1 MIWLLL
7 ACTGAAP
14 DTGAVVGDGGAS
26 DGGAADGGVADAG
39 AGDGG
44 STWVRPDLVQP
55 PDAEDLDPADD
66 VVHVE
71 LVAQRLTH
79 DIEGPDGTLHVE
91 GTGYSG
97 STPGPTIRAK
107 LGDTLVVDLVN
118 ELSVP
123 TTLHWHGLHVPWD
136 MDGVTWMQDPVQPGD
151 SFTTSFTLS
160 QAGTFWYHPHIDT
173 ARQVDLGL
181 YGVIVVE
188 DPAQPAADHDL
199 VAVIDDWSDDRVA
212 DTGDAAAPED
222 SSDDAHH
229 GHEGLWTINGQV
241 QPVLRLPAGDSVRL
255 RLLDASNGGY
265 VQLGRDDDQPLR
277 LLATDQGL
285 LPAAQ
290 DVDRL
295 LLVPGDR
302 AELELSLDG
311 TAFELLD
318 HPYDLHGGA
327 GVGDATP
334 MLGVQ
339 PEGEGSAPAPL
350 DLPFPGG
357 DVSADPGRTDIVY
370 VFAGDPQ
377 TGDWYINGE
386 QYPDVTVESLPLD
399 SDVVVEVRNLS
410 PTNHPFHLHGH
421 SFEVLSVDVVA
432 PVWRSV
438 EDTVEVPIYGAV
450 RLRLVAD
457 NPGDWMAHCHI
468 LEHAEGGMMTVLRV
482 E

>member
-1 MIWLLL
+1 
-7 ACTGAAP
+7 P
-14 DTGAVVGDGGAS
+14 
-26 DGGAADGGVADAG
+26 
-39 AGDGG
+39 
-44 STWVRPDLVQP
+44 
-55 PDAEDLDPADD
+55 
-66 VVHVE
+66 
-71 LVAQRLTH
+71 
-79 DIEGPDGTLHVE
+79 EGTRVIE
-91 GTGYSG
+91 GTGYNG

-118 ELSVP
+118 DLAVP

-151 SFTTSFTLS
+151 SFTYRFPLT

-181 YGVIVVE
+181 YGAIVVE
-188 DPAQPAADHDL
+188 DPAQPPADHDI
-199 VAVIDDWSDDRVA
+199 VAVIDDWPEEGEHLA
-212 DTGDAAAPED
+212 DTGHSEDEAAD
-222 SSDDAHH
+222 RDDHH
-229 GHEGLWTINGQV
+229 GHEGLWTVNGLV

-255 RLLDASNGGY
+255 RLVDASNGGY
-265 VQLGRDDDQPLR
+265 VQLGSDDGQPLR

-290 DVDRL
+290 EVDRL

-302 AELELSLDG
+302 AELELSLG
-311 TAFELLD
+311 SQAFELLD

-327 GVGDATP
+327 GVGDAGP
-334 MLGVQ
+334 MLGIR
-339 PEGEGSAPAPL
+339 PEGEGSAPPPL

-357 DVSADPGRTDIVY
+357 GVSDDPGRTDIVY
-370 VFAGDPQ
+370 VFAGDPV

-386 QYPDVTVESLPLD
+386 QYPDVTVQSLPRD
-399 SDVVVEVRNLS
+399 SDVVIEVRNLS
-410 PTNHPFHLHGH
+410 PTDHPFHLHGH
-421 SFEVLSVDVVA
+421 SFEVLSVDGVA
-432 PVWRSV
+432 PAWRSV
-438 EDTVEVPIYGAV
+438 EDTVEVPLYGAV
-450 RLRLVAD
+450 RLRLIAD